1 MTTLATIYASSNRSP
16 IHCLSI
22 VNPGLPGG
30 GYHWVLGWKSLQ
42 AGVETGGQQLFQP
55 GWFSASLPEQAG
67 TGKQT
72 LQFSLSNATGRI
84 RRAIEAIRAGGQ
96 EVQVIYRAYMPD
108 HFDAPA
114 RVYRMTALACVTKGI
129 TATITA
135 AFKSAINTRWPR
147 LVYTQERFPGLR
159 YYGG

>member
-1 MTTLATIYASSNRSP
+1 MTLATVYASSNRSAV
-16 IHCLSI
+16 HCLSI
-22 VNPGLPGG
+22 VSPDLDGG
-30 GYHWVLGWKSLQ
+30 GYHWVLGWEPLL
-42 AGVETGGQQLFQP
+42 ARVETGDQQLFQP

-84 RRAIEAIRAGGQ
+84 RRAVESVRAGGK
-96 EVQVIYRAYMPD
+96 EVHVIYRAYVPG
-108 HFDAPA
+108 HFAQPA
-114 RVYRMTALACVTKGI
+114 RVYHMTALACVTKGI